1 MFSDPENQFLDA
13 HRWAVLTHLDREQA
27 PASSVVAFARDG
39 SQFVVSTPGAT
50 AKRHRIEADGR
61 VNLCVISN
69 REPFDFIAITGQ
81 ARVSR
86 HDLER
91 RTRLVFAAIA
101 ETGWQ
106 VPDDL
111 DAWLEKQ
118 QRVMIE
124 VEPLRYHAVLRS

>member
-39 SQFVVSTPGAT
+39 AKFVVSTPGTT
-50 AKRHRIEADGR
+50 AKRRRIEGDGR

-69 REPFDFIAITGQ
+69 REPFNFIAITGLAQ
-81 ARVSR
+81 VTR

-101 ETGWQ
+101 DTGWQ

-118 QRVMIE
+118 QRVIIE
-124 VEPLRYHAVLRS
+124 IEPLHHHAVLRS